1 MSDPPPLVEHLEL
14 YFGTIETGW
23 KPEEWTDSSI
33 QIVEFR
39 NGKIPGVTVLS
50 TLGLSSFPL
59 QSSVSEKLIRQELF
73 VMLKKDEQP
82 QPRLAAIL
90 DQVAR
95 ERVGSNLPV
104 LRGDVVVKEG
114 LLLTKG
120 DFVGFYATLPIY
132 YPESFW
138 TFNDEHNGA
147 VIFGWLIPIKK
158 EEWLYIRQNGWSAFE
173 ESLDTAKFDLFDLDR
188 ASIL

>member
-1 MSDPPPLVEHLEL
+1 MKDIPPLIEHLEI
-14 YFGTIETGW
+14 YFGAIETGW
-23 KPEEWTDSSI
+23 KSAECADPSI

-39 NGKIPGVTVLS
+39 NGKTPGVTVLS

-73 VMLKKDEQP
+73 VMLKRDEQA
-82 QPRLAAIL
+82 QPKLAAIL

-95 ERVGSNLPV
+95 DSVRSNSPV
-104 LRGDVVVKEG
+104 LRGDVVLKEG
-114 LLLTKG
+114 FLLTRG

-138 TFNDEHNGA
+138 TFNDEGDGT
-147 VIFGWLIPIKK
+147 VIFGWLVPIK
-158 EEWLYIRQNGWSAFE
+158 EEERLYIRQSGWSAFE
-173 ESLDTAKFDLFDLDR
+173 EFLDIAKFDLFDLNR
-188 ASIL
+188 PSIL